1 MGQPDIASGFPGSAH
16 GQQLSAAAHHPIRV
30 SPLLTQCYDRG
41 TPQGTGLF
49 VDQFG
54 LAVSVTCST
63 CAFVELISDGTSC
76 PTVSTTPSRSLS
88 GRFRLARGMETV
100 FMKFVREV
108 FAAMLSGIVLLATT
122 SNLAAMPMYE
132 PFYQEDQQAALTAS
146 DIENIVSPIALYP
159 DQLIA
164 QILGAATYPDQV
176 TAASNWVNSSGLKDQ
191 ALMEA
196 ADKQPWDPSV
206 KALTQFPAVLDQM
219 AKNLAWTSALGDA
232 AFNQQKD
239 VMAAIQKLR
248 QEAKAAGNLKTTK
261 EIKVVQESPQTIV
274 IQPANPQVV
283 YVPTYNPT
291 VVYGTPYQPPGYSTA
306 ALVTTGLIS
315 FGVGMAI
322 GASMNNSCCGWG
334 WGGGGWGCN
343 WHGGNVM
350 YQNNVYVSRSNT
362 FYGGNRYANNPYY
375 KNNNR
380 ATQYNA
386 NNRHNNASNNKAAW
400 NSGNRNSGNTVNR
413 GGNTVNI
420 NGAVNVGNTGNAN
433 RPNQGNT
440 AGNRPGAGNNTASN
454 RPGNANAGNRP
465 GDNSAAA
472 NRPST
477 ADRGYGGKP
486 QTSNASAI
494 GGYKQGGNA
503 RADANRGKQSMGG
516 GGGGGRQASAPK
528 AGGGRKR

>member
-1 MGQPDIASGFPGSAH
+1 
-16 GQQLSAAAHHPIRV
+16 
-30 SPLLTQCYDRG
+30 
-41 TPQGTGLF
+41 
-49 VDQFG
+49 
-54 LAVSVTCST
+54 
-63 CAFVELISDGTSC
+63 
-76 PTVSTTPSRSLS
+76 
-88 GRFRLARGMETV
+88 
-100 FMKFVREV
+100 MKFLREIL
-108 FAAMLSGIVLLATT
+108 ATMLSGVVLFATT
-122 SNLAAMPMYE
+122 SSVAAMPMYE
-132 PFYQEDQQAALTAS
+132 PPYQEADQAALTAS

-176 TAASNWVNSSGLKDQ
+176 TAASNFVNSSGLKDA

-196 ADKQPWDPSV
+196 VDKQPWDPSV
-206 KALTQFPAVLDQM
+206 KALTQFPTVLDQM

-239 VMAAIQKLR
+239 VMTAIQKLR

-291 VVYGTPYQPPGYSTA
+291 VVYGYPYNPPGYSTA
-306 ALVTTGLIS
+306 ALVTTGVIA

-322 GASMNNSCCGWG
+322 GASMNNRCCGWG
-334 WGGGGWGCN
+334 YYGGGWGCN

-362 FYGGNRYANNPYY
+362 FYGNNRYQNNSYY

-380 ATQYNA
+380 PTPYNS
-386 NNRHNNASNNKAAW
+386 NNRYNNASNNKAAW

-413 GGNTVNI
+413 GGNTVNV
-420 NGAVNVGNTGNAN
+420 NGDVNVGSNNKNRSGNTANNNRANVGNTANNRAGNTNNAN
-433 RPNQGNT
+433 RPNAGNT
-440 AGNRPGAGNNTASN
+440 NARPATPNK
-454 RPGNANAGNRP
+454 
-465 GDNSAAA
+465 AAA
-472 NRPST
+472 
-477 ADRGYGGKP
+477 ADRGYGQKP
-486 QTSNASAI
+486 QTSNASAT

-503 RADANRGKQSMGG
+503 RADSNRGKQSMGAS
-516 GGGGGRQASAPK
+516 GGGGRSAP
-528 AGGGRKR
+528 AARPASGGGARKK